1 MADFSVTPI
10 ATQIKPPEGVS
21 LGDMLNLARGAQ
33 AYRQAE
39 AVNPLEL
46 QRIRAE
52 AEVASGTAD
61 PRIKTAISLAR
72 AQETSAQSA
81 DLDLQNKRLT
91 GIANRLTGLINDPLI
106 YTAEQNPQAIDK
118 SKLAARL
125 KDYGYQQAKELGIP
139 LNKADELIAPYIA
152 EADTNPAGVRQ
163 FLKNK
168 LLATLDQGSRV
179 TAMQPSGIGINTGA
193 GGETIQTGEFG
204 VLPVG
209 TPIPGTKYE
218 QQVPPTQPV
227 VSSTGETRLLGPLSQ
242 RGNTQLITNLSPA
255 QSALLTSSGNVI
267 SSDFAATT
275 SEAQAAPTRIAIF
288 QNIKKLAPDAYTGP
302 TAERRQM
309 VASFAQMLGFDVEKL
324 ETASTDELMKNT
336 SLLQLAGGNTD
347 AARALAQFANPNNK
361 MTKEG
366 ITKVANQLIGMENMK
381 VARNNYL
388 APVANDAT
396 KYAER
401 KLQFDAISDPRLFQE
416 VTAEDVSKMK
426 RTMSQA
432 EQAELSRK
440 IKVAKQLG
448 VLK

>member
-106 YTAEQNPQAIDK
+106 YTAEQNPQGIDK
-118 SKLAARL
+118 SKLAERL
-125 KDYGYQQAKELGIP
+125 RNYGYQQAKELGIP
-139 LNKADELIAPYIA
+139 LDKADELIAPYIA

-193 GGETIQTGEFG
+193 GGGTVQTGEFG

-209 TPIPGTKYE
+209 TPIPGTVYE
-218 QQVPPTQPV
+218 QQVPPTQQV
-227 VSSTGETRLLGPLSQ
+227 VNPSGQTTLLGPLSQ
-242 RGNTQLITNLSPA
+242 RGNTPLITNLSPA

-366 ITKVANQLIGMENMK
+366 IIKVANQLIGMENMK

-396 KYAER
+396 RYAER